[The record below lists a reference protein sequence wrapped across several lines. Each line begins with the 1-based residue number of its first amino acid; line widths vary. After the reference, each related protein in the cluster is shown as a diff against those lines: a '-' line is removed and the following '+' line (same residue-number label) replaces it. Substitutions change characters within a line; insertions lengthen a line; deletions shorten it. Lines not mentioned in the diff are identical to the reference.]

1 MAALQFRDIWLEI
14 RACSGGAAADTGAAI
29 SEVESVPALSEV
41 LSAAEKAN
49 ADMKH
54 SGMWDY
60 SRRLYANE
68 IDQVKQ
74 AVTFSDRVEDARSVS
89 YSANIVYRNSCYTLT
104 LFSMKIQSQ

>member
-1 MAALQFRDIWLEI
+1 MGALQFRDTWLEI
-14 RACSGGAAADTGAAI
+14 RACSGSAVADSKAMI

-74 AVTFSDRVEDARSVS
+74 AVNFSNRVEDARSVS
-89 YSANIVYRNSCYTLT
+89 DSANIVYRNSCYTLT

>member
-1 MAALQFRDIWLEI
+1 MAALHFRDVWLEI
-14 RACSGGAAADTGAAI
+14 RTCSGGAVADSKAMI
-29 SEVESVPALSEV
+29 SKVESVPALSEV

-68 IDQVKQ
+68 IDQVRK
-74 AVTFSDRVEDARSVS
+74 AVTFSNKVEDARSVS
-89 YSANIVYRNSCYTLT
+89 YSANIVHRNSCYTLT
-104 LFSMKIQSQ
+104 LFSMKMQSQ